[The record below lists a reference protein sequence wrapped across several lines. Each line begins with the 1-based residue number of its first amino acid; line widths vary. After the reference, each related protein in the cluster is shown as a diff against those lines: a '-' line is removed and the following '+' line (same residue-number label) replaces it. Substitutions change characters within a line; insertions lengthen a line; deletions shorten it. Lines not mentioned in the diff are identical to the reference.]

1 MNWLDIVIAI
11 ILVINL
17 FVGLRAGL
25 IKMVISFA
33 GLILGIF
40 LAGRYYQA
48 LGDKLTFISSD
59 KVAGIVAYVIILI
72 VVMIVAAIIAWLL
85 SKLVSAIMLG
95 WLNHLGGAIF
105 GLITAGIFVG
115 AILAIWA
122 KYGGGGN
129 IIGNSLIGRF
139 LLDKFPMV
147 LALLPG
153 EFGTIRS
160 FFK

>member
-1 MNWLDIVIAI
+1 MNWLDIVITI

-17 FVGLRAGL
+17 FIGLKAGL

-40 LAGRYYQA
+40 LAGHYYQVTA
-48 LGDKLTFISSD
+48 DKLTFISSD
-59 KVAGIVAYVIILI
+59 KAAEIAAYVVILF

-85 SKLVSAIMLG
+85 SKMASAIMLG
-95 WLNHLGGAIF
+95 WLNRLGGAIL
-105 GLITAGIFVG
+105 GLIMAGIFVG
-115 AILAIWA
+115 AILAIWV
-122 KYGGGGN
+122 KYGGGSN
-129 IIGNSLIGRF
+129 IIINSFLAGF
-139 LLDKFPMV
+139 LLDKFPFV

-153 EFGTIRS
+153 EFDTIHS